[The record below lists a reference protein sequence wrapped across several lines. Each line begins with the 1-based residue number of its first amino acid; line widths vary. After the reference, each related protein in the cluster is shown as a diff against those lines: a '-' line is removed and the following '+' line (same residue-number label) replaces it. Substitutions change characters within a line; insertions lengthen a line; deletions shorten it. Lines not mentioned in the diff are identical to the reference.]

1 MYFDRE
7 EIKVP
12 FVSPSNLHGA
22 RHTFFFSHSFILMGA
37 LMGAIPV
44 RFCQSSVMGAFL
56 GSQSIPETVL
66 LRDLV
71 IHVSKREVKVMLLA
85 MSATEKDDIMD
96 EQEDILGATSK
107 IKVD

>member
-37 LMGAIPV
+37 IPV

-56 GSQSIPETVL
+56 GSQNIPETVL

-71 IHVSKREVKVMLLA
+71 IHVSKREVKVMSLA